1 MEMVEDAITVVNTL
15 VVKQA
20 HITLAKKTAI
30 TTAVLNVL
38 NRLRPLSD
46 HILICVELYK
56 KRYVTKV

>member
-1 MEMVEDAITVVNTL
+1 MEMVEDAITVINTL

-46 HILICVELYK
+46 HRLICVELFK
-56 KRYVTKV
+56 LR